1 MMIKHRMSRLTTFFY
16 DSFLILAF
24 VIALPKLL
32 YKRFVHGKYKKS
44 LRLRFGLEL
53 PKLPDNKGPV
63 VWFHGASVGEIYLL
77 VPIIQQFMKNYPE
90 WHCVVTA
97 YTESGCASAE
107 KLFAPL
113 GATTFILPLDLS
125 IIIRPIVRAISP
137 DLVVF
142 SEGDCWLNFL
152 EEAKRLGAKAV
163 VINGRLSSDSCKWF
177 TILKRFGRN
186 YFSPIDGFMLQDD
199 NHKERFLRLGVAEEK
214 IEVTG
219 NIKTYVEAVVD
230 TGERDRW
237 REKLQLSKDDELVV
251 LGSVHPSDVSAWFP
265 AIMQLRRRNVKVLW
279 VPRHIERKKEIE
291 SLLTKENI
299 SFGLWTQG
307 ATFQHKDSII
317 VDTIGW
323 LKQLYFAADIAF
335 VGGTFD
341 PKIGGHNLL
350 EPLQCGVPLVF
361 GPHITSQ
368 SDLALRLLSF
378 GAGYLLDTPEHIAEV
393 ITFLLDHPKERAAYV
408 ARGQHFL
415 DKERASFVRTWE
427 ALEKHICCV
436 KM

>member
-1 MMIKHRMSRLTTFFY
+1 MMIKRRMSKLTTFFY
-16 DSFLILAF
+16 DCFLILAF
-24 VIALPKLL
+24 IIALPKLL

-44 LRLRFGLEL
+44 LKLRFGLEV
-53 PKLPDNKGPV
+53 PQLPDPRGRV

-77 VPIIQQFMKNYPE
+77 LPIVQQFMKEYPD

-97 YTESGCASAE
+97 YTESGCESAA
-107 KLFAPL
+107 KLFSPL

-125 IIIRPIVRAISP
+125 IIIKPIVRAISP
-137 DLVVF
+137 ALVVF

-152 EEAKRLGAKAV
+152 EEAKRLGATTV
-163 VINGRLSSDSCKWF
+163 VINGKLSSNSCKWF

-186 YFSPIDGFMLQDD
+186 YFSPLDGFMLQDD
-199 NHKERFLRLGVAEEK
+199 QHKERFLKLGIAEEK

-219 NIKTYVEAVVD
+219 NIKTYIDPIMDAEA
-230 TGERDRW
+230 RNPW
-237 REKLQLSKDDELVV
+237 REKLQLSENDELLV
-251 LGSVHPSDVSAWFP
+251 LGSVHPSDVEAWFP
-265 AIMQLRRRNVKVLW
+265 AILQLRQRCVKVLW

-291 SLLTKENI
+291 SLLIKEHI
-299 SFGLWTQG
+299 PFGLWTQG
-307 ATFQHKDSII
+307 ATFQNNDSII

-323 LKQLYFAADIAF
+323 LKQLYVAADIAF

-368 SDLALRLLSF
+368 SDLAVRLLSC
-378 GAGYLLDTPEHIAEV
+378 GAGHCLDTPECIVDV
-393 ITFLLDHPKERAAYV
+393 ITFLLDHPEVRSAYV
-408 ARGQHFL
+408 ARGKQFL
-415 DKERASFVRTWE
+415 DSERASFFCTWE
-427 ALEKHICCV
+427 ALKRHIPCT
-436 KM
+436 KT